1 MEEAL
6 AFSSGIF
13 LSVVLSSF
21 SFFPLCSRS
30 MDGDTVIKAL
40 RGQTIWPRQWPPVRG
55 GRGVEGGRGGGGT
68 GPQGKR
74 GQNGALVYRA
84 RTLYSITP
92 LFLSLSLSLH
102 THTHLP
108 SPHTHHFNLALGNEE
123 RRRGSSRAHLNRTSL
138 SPRGVLLSHQSWSV
152 EPKAPR
158 RVTHTRL
165 HTHTAKVTH
174 TEQHFTEWRALLKY
188 SCYVDS

>member
-1 MEEAL
+1 MTTLRWEVVVGKEMGEEGGGEEVRGGGSSIGGGF

-13 LSVVLSSF
+13 LSVVLSFLF
-21 SFFPLCSRS
+21 SPLLSRS

-55 GRGVEGGRGGGGT
+55 GGGEGRGGGGT

-92 LFLSLSLSLH
+92 LFRSLRTHSLSFASH
-102 THTHLP
+102 TPL
-108 SPHTHHFNLALGNEE
+108 
-123 RRRGSSRAHLNRTSL
+123 
-138 SPRGVLLSHQSWSV
+138 
-152 EPKAPR
+152 
-158 RVTHTRL
+158 
-165 HTHTAKVTH
+165 
-174 TEQHFTEWRALLKY
+174 
-188 SCYVDS
+188 